1 MNTSLSAL
9 SARRRWFALLACF
22 FLSGFAALLY
32 QTAWT
37 REFGAVFGT
46 SELAV
51 ATVLAAY
58 MGGLASGSA
67 LAGRFSARVRRPVLV
82 YGFLELGVAVAALA
96 VPLAIRAAIAV
107 EVALLGGRELP
118 ADAGGVASA
127 LFYLLCAFAILLV
140 PTTFMGATL
149 PLLAHHA
156 VRSDREVGPRIGA
169 LYAINTTGAIGGT
182 LVCGFVLL
190 PALGLRA
197 TVWVGVALNALVF
210 VLAAAV
216 ARSAPEADGA
226 SDVARTGDTAAA
238 PLAHAARIL
247 PIVLLSGAASF
258 SYEVLWTRLLGH
270 VLGGSIYAFATMLA
284 SVLVGI
290 AAGGAIG
297 ARVATSPLRAARGF
311 AVAQL
316 TTAALALAAFRAL
329 DFVPAMATQIGA
341 GGRGGLGANAAL
353 SMAILVPPALAI
365 GTTFPFAVRALARG
379 SADAGPASARVYAW
393 NTIGAIVGAVLTG
406 FALLPALGY
415 AGTLTATCSLN
426 LVLAAATALLI
437 VRGPAL
443 AGIAFAGALGLVL
456 LTPQE
461 PWRLLLNSPLSGQPA
476 GGEVTRFA
484 VGRAATVLVLRR
496 EGRHDLRT
504 NGLPEASIKPK
515 DSRPGQELV
524 AEWLTALPVA
534 ARPALRQMLV
544 VGLGGG
550 VALERVPASVASID
564 VVELEPEV
572 LGANQSLA
580 AWRDRD
586 PLADPRVRVRT
597 NDARSALLL
606 SDKRYDAIVSQPSH
620 PWGAGA
626 SHLYTREF
634 FTLVRDRLEPDGVF
648 VQWIGLGFVDESLL
662 RSLLATLR
670 DVFPYVRVYRPGAGG
685 VLFLSSATPL
695 DVEGSA
701 NDAIAQ
707 APEDF
712 AAVGIVCAEDLA
724 AALALD
730 EAGTRALAEGAEV
743 STDDRNLLATRSP
756 KILSAPLGPR
766 GASQLFAPHEP
777 LIPLPP
783 RLDAGYLVRRLVSIG
798 LVERATQVAAS
809 LGDPAQRGAAQA
821 SLALRA
827 GRGSEARRLAV
838 EASERNTA
846 SPAAREVAL
855 AAGVADVER
864 AVDAGDLGPGAQALL
879 RARRAA
885 ERSPPNWDAVQAL
898 DAALAAIDPRSPLAT
913 EAVRLRARWRLATGD
928 PAHAREGMQILDW
941 LLPRMRTRAD
951 LWLRA
956 QLAEAAGAISGA
968 LSTWMELATS
978 DTRADREAAAASGS
992 ALARSPR
999 ATALPQHERDAWLRE
1014 FAAAAQSAAAAPG
1027 PM

>member
-1 MNTSLSAL
+1 
-9 SARRRWFALLACF
+9 
-22 FLSGFAALLY
+22 
-32 QTAWT
+32 
-37 REFGAVFGT
+37 
-46 SELAV
+46 
-51 ATVLAAY
+51 
-58 MGGLASGSA
+58 
-67 LAGRFSARVRRPVLV
+67 
-82 YGFLELGVAVAALA
+82 
-96 VPLAIRAAIAV
+96 
-107 EVALLGGRELP
+107 
-118 ADAGGVASA
+118 
-127 LFYLLCAFAILLV
+127 
-140 PTTFMGATL
+140 
-149 PLLAHHA
+149 
-156 VRSDREVGPRIGA
+156 
-169 LYAINTTGAIGGT
+169 
-182 LVCGFVLL
+182 
-190 PALGLRA
+190 
-197 TVWVGVALNALVF
+197 VGVALNALVF

-216 ARSAPEADGA
+216 ARSAPEVGGA

-238 PLAHAARIL
+238 PLSHAARIL

-290 AAGGAIG
+290 AAGAAIG
-297 ARVATSPLRAARGF
+297 ARVATTPSRAARGF

-316 TTAALALAAFRAL
+316 ATAALALAAFRAL
-329 DFVPAMATQIGA
+329 DFLPTLAAQIGA

-353 SMAILVPPALAI
+353 AMAILVPPALAI
-365 GTTFPFAVRALARG
+365 GTTFPFAVRVLARG
-379 SADAGPASARVYAW
+379 TADAGPATARVYAW

-406 FALLPALGY
+406 FAVLPTLGY
-415 AGTLTATCSLN
+415 AGTLTAACSMN
-426 LVLAAATALLI
+426 LVLAAATALLAM
-437 VRGPAL
+437 RGQAL
-443 AGIAFAGALGLVL
+443 AGIAFAGAVGLVL

-461 PWRLLLNSPLSGQPA
+461 PWRLLRNSPLRGMPA
-476 GGEVTRFA
+476 DGEVTHFA
-484 VGRAATVLVLRR
+484 VGRAATVLVLRS
-496 EGRHDLRT
+496 EGRHHLRS
-504 NGLPEASIKPK
+504 NGLPEASINPK
-515 DSRPGQELV
+515 DSRPGRELV
-524 AEWLTALPVA
+524 TQWLTALPVA

-634 FTLVRDRLEPDGVF
+634 FALVRDRLEPDGVF
-648 VQWIGLGFVDESLL
+648 VQWIGLGFVDENLL
-662 RSLLATLR
+662 RTLLATLR

-685 VLFLSSATPL
+685 VLFLSSAAPL
-695 DVEGSA
+695 DVEASA

-730 EAGTRALAEGAEV
+730 EAGTRALAEGAEL

-756 KILSAPLGPR
+756 KILSAPLGPH

-783 RLDAGYLVRRLVSIG
+783 QLDAGYLVRRLASIG
-798 LVERATQVAAS
+798 LAERAAQVAAS
-809 LGDPAQRGAAQA
+809 LGDPAQRGAAQ
-821 SLALRA
+821 
-827 GRGSEARRLAV
+827 
-838 EASERNTA
+838 A

-864 AVDAGDLGPGAQALL
+864 AVDAGDLGPGAQTLL

-885 ERSPPNWDAVQAL
+885 ERSPPQWDAVQAL

-913 EAVRLRARWRLATGD
+913 EAVRLRARWRLASGD
-928 PAHAREGMQILDW
+928 PAHAREGMRILDW

-956 QLAEAAGAISGA
+956 QLAEVAGAISGA

-978 DTRADREAAAASGS
+978 DTRAAREAAATRGS

-999 ATALPQHERDAWLRE
+999 ATALAQQERDAWLRE
-1014 FAAAAQSAAAAPG
+1014 FDAAARSAATVPG
-1027 PM
+1027 PR